1 MSYKKYASSSSN
13 TRMTLR
19 NMTHTA
25 NGREEPRHRD
35 LRSQNQDL
43 RSQNKI
49 LGHGLFKRNGK

>member
-1 MSYKKYASSSSN
+1 MSYKKYASSSN

-35 LRSQNQDL
+35 LRSQNQGFHMIL
-43 RSQNKI
+43 I

>member
-25 NGREEPRHRD
+25 NGREGPRHRD
-35 LRSQNQDL
+35 LRSQNQAFHIIL
-43 RSQNKI
+43 I